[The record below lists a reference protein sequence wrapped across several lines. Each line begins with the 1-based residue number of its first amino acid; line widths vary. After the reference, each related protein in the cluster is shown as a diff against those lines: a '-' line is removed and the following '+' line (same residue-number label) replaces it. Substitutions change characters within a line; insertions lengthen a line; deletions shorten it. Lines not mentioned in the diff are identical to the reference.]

1 MVVLLV
7 TMASSVS
14 CGDESPLD
22 RGPSQISADGR
33 LSARARAASVYS
45 EHQQFK
51 QVTPDRLQSAAVSLR
66 ATIDDFG
73 RDRTVTSIHSVNRE
87 AL

>member
-22 RGPSQISADGR
+22 RGPSQISAGGR
-33 LSARARAASVYS
+33 LSACARAASAYS
-45 EHQQFK
+45 QHKQFK
-51 QVTPDRLQSAAVSLR
+51 QVTPDRFQSAAAPLR

>member
-22 RGPSQISADGR
+22 RGPSQIFDGR
-33 LSARARAASVYS
+33 LSACARAASAYS
-45 EHQQFK
+45 QHKQFK